1 MAIFPRFRSFLGG
14 QMDSGYFLVGIF
26 YEYIYSSALR
36 LVYRNILVKKVYIK
50 FLITYCNVI
59 SSKLI
64 ELKERNS
71 LKQKFKIYDV
81 YCKNLCVI
89 TKQYLVLVIN
99 VTYYYLKGIEYQ

>member
-1 MAIFPRFRSFLGG
+1 M
-14 QMDSGYFLVGIF
+14 
-26 YEYIYSSALR
+26 IYT
-36 LVYRNILVKKVYIK
+36 NILVRKVYIK

-64 ELKERNS
+64 ELKERNN

-89 TKQYLVLVIN
+89 TKQYLVRVIH
-99 VTYYYLKGIEYQ
+99 VTYYYLKGIEYQQLKLELN